1 MFRMRNEQRKVK
13 KVLQKEKRK
22 TVVRPDL
29 MEALGGTLIIE
40 VIEGKLDRDTE
51 EVGKMDCFVEVKYK
65 D

>member
-1 MFRMRNEQRKVK
+1 VK